1 MSATL
6 FGAQYGGRC
15 ASVISCQ
22 ILHCKGLGQLDPV
35 ITTRFFY
42 HEIFMEET
50 QKSGPTENA
59 GIPTV
64 KYKNSQIIP
73 KFMYF
78 KIQILFYNYCKIQI
92 YVFLN

>member
-1 MSATL
+1 
-6 FGAQYGGRC
+6 
-15 ASVISCQ
+15 
-22 ILHCKGLGQLDPV
+22 
-35 ITTRFFY
+35 
-42 HEIFMEET
+42 MEET